1 VAVVTTAQ
9 IKGTVVADDD
19 KWIYDW
25 IGIESVC
32 PGDISAQLKKADGDD
47 VTFIV
52 NSGGGDV
59 FAGNEI
65 NYLISQ
71 YRGMTR
77 ADIVGIAA
85 SIATVICCGA
95 DTVRMSPGAQYMI
108 HNVSGSAQGD
118 FHEMDKA
125 SRVLANANTTI
136 SNTYRLK
143 TGMTEKC
150 LLELMDSE
158 TWLNA
163 QQALKYGFID
173 EIIGDNGTLSAG
185 KISLNNNCFANILS
199 DEAKQ
204 AIRNQVKN
212 PQGDVITDAGLLIL
226 KNKILLE
233 RMRGETL

>member
-1 VAVVTTAQ
+1 VVQ
-9 IKGTVVADDD
+9 DED
-19 KWIYDW
+19 KWIYDMFE
-25 IGIESVC
+25 IDSVC
-32 PGDISAQLKKADGDD
+32 PRDISEQLEKAAGDD
-47 VTFIV
+47 VTFVV

-71 YRGMTR
+71 YRGATR

-118 FHEMDKA
+118 FHAMDKA
-125 SRVLANANTTI
+125 SKVLANANTTI

-143 TGMTEKC
+143 TGMTEKR
-150 LLELMDSE
+150 LLELMDRE

-163 QQALKYGFID
+163 QQALEYGFID
-173 EIIGDNGTLSAG
+173 EIIGDNGTLAAG
-185 KISLNNNCFANILS
+185 RMSLNNNCFANILS
-199 DEAKQ
+199 EETKQ
-204 AIRNQVKN
+204 AVRNQVKN
-212 PQGDVITDAGLLIL
+212 PHGDCITDAGLLIL
-226 KNKILLE
+226 KNKITLE